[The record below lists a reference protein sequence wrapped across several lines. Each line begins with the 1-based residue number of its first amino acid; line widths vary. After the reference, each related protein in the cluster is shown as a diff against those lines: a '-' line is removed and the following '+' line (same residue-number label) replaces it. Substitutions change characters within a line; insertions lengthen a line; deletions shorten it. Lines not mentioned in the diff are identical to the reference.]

1 MKENILVSQDILLLL
16 HNIQSFRERLGL
28 SSQIYNAGF
37 QNCHFQ

>member
-28 SSQIYNAGF
+28 LSQIHNAVF
-37 QNCHFQ
+37 QHCHFQ